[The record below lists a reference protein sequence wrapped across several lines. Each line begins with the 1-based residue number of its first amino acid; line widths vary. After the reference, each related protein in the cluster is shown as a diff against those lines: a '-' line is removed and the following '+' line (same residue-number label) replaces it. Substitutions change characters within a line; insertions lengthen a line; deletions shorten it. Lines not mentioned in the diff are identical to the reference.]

1 MEQIEKAMHS
11 TIETIDSE
19 RVRLAAFFR
28 TFSAE
33 DWKKDTYCPEW
44 DASQIVG
51 HMTLG
56 AQFYASTVENGL
68 EGNHGFPLGASNREE
83 FMALRTSIMDE
94 IAALDGDAL
103 VDRFDEDTQKVIA
116 LFRSLGPADYEK
128 TAWHRRGILPI
139 PYFVIQR
146 IYEFILHEWD
156 IRNEPE
162 APLHSA
168 ALDLA
173 ADNLRLRF
181 PVIYNT
187 SPDLKLEGRFRFETT
202 DTGHVWAMSIEH
214 ETARALDE
222 AAGAFDV
229 SLSAPA
235 SDMILMATGRADI
248 EAKEAS
254 GAFRIEGETAK
265 ARALI
270 PALFFPI

>member
-28 TFSAE
+28 TLGE
-33 DWKKDTYCPEW
+33 DDWKKETYCPDW
-44 DASQIVG
+44 NASQIVG
-51 HMTLG
+51 HLTLG
-56 AQFYASTVENGL
+56 AQFYASTVGNGL
-68 EGNHGFPLGASNREE
+68 EGNHGFPLGASDREE

-103 VDRFDEDTQKVIA
+103 VDRFDEDTRKVIA
-116 LFRSLGPADYEK
+116 LFRSLGPEDYEK

-146 IYEFILHEWD
+146 TYEFSLHEWD
-156 IRNEPE
+156 ILNEPG
-162 APLHSA
+162 APLHPA
-168 ALDLA
+168 ALDQA
-173 ADNLRLRF
+173 ADNLRLRI
-181 PVIYNT
+181 PMIYNT
-187 SPDLKLEGRFRFETT
+187 NPDLKLEGRFRFETT
-202 DTGHVWAMSIEH
+202 DTGHVWAMSIEN
-214 ETARALDE
+214 EKASALSE
-222 AAGAFDV
+222 AEGEFDV
-229 SLSAPA
+229 SLFAPA

-248 EAKEAS
+248 DAKEAT

-270 PALFFPI
+270 PAIFFPN